1 MDVSPDFHIRTI
13 FSHIN
18 HQAISF
24 LADQFHTSGSSR
36 IDAEELS
43 CMSFDD
49 KVLEIPA
56 TLPMLPVRDIVVFPY
71 MILPLFVGREA
82 SIRSVEDALSKN
94 RLIFLASQ
102 KEIAEENPSP
112 ESIYTV
118 GTIAMIMRMRKLS
131 DGRVKI
137 LIQGVAKGRV
147 KNFVKTDPSFEV
159 AVEKIEETPVGSPS
173 VEFEALIRSAKEQ
186 IEKIIALGR
195 VLSPDIL
202 LVLDDV
208 SDPGR
213 LADLIASNLGIKVQ
227 DAQKV
232 LETFDPKERLK
243 LVNEILTAELEVLQV
258 QSKIKTGS
266 KDEMSKSQREYF
278 LREQMRQI
286 KNELGEQDSK
296 SEEIEELREKVLNSG
311 MPTAVE
317 TEAMKQLHRL
327 ERMHPD
333 ASEASMVRTYLDW
346 MVDLPWNK
354 KSEDVID
361 LQIAKKVLD
370 EDHYDLQ
377 KAKDRILEFLA
388 VRKLKQTIKGPILC
402 FCGPPGVGKTS
413 LGKSIARSM
422 GREYFRIALGGV
434 KDEAEIRGHRRT
446 YVGAMPG
453 KVVQALRQVKTN
465 NPVIVLDEIDKLGSD
480 FRGDPSA
487 AMLEVLDPEQNHA
500 FRDNYLNVDFDLSNA
515 LFIATANVLENIPPA
530 LRDRMEVIQL
540 SGYTENDKL
549 LITKAHL
556 IDRQIEANGITKE
569 NIKFTDEGI
578 EYLIAHYTREAGL
591 RNLEREV
598 GSVCR
603 KVAKMVVMGEATF
616 VEVTGKNIPE
626 LLGPPRFL
634 RDEKLHDSQVGVV
647 TGLAWTQAGGEVLLV
662 EALKYKGKGGLVLT
676 GQLGDVMKES
686 AHAAMTY
693 ARAHTEELGIPE
705 DFFEKWDIHIHLP
718 AGAIPKDGPSAGVT
732 LSTALLSLMTDMPV
746 RHDIAMTGEVTL
758 QGRVLPVGGIREK
771 CLAALSQGI
780 TDIII
785 PFANQKDLADIP
797 KEFKEK
803 MKFIFAEN
811 LDEVFA
817 VAFDKSAKTQKKLS
831 TAKAGKKSKAPA
843 AASAA

>member
-1 MDVSPDFHIRTI
+1 
-13 FSHIN
+13 
-18 HQAISF
+18 
-24 LADQFHTSGSSR
+24 
-36 IDAEELS
+36 
-43 CMSFDD
+43 MSFDD

-71 MILPLFVGREA
+71 MILPLFVGREG
-82 SIRSVEDALSKN
+82 SIRSVEEALAKN

-102 KEIAEENPSP
+102 KEISEENPTSDT
-112 ESIYTV
+112 IYNV

-137 LIQGVAKGRV
+137 LIQGVAKGRI
-147 KNFVKTDPSFEV
+147 KSYSRTNPNFEV
-159 AVEKIEETPVGSPS
+159 AVEKIEEPVSANAA
-173 VEFEALIRSAKEQ
+173 VEAEAMIRTAKEQ

-195 VLSPDIL
+195 VLPPDIL

-208 SDPGR
+208 NEPGR
-213 LADLIASNLGIKVQ
+213 LADLIASNLGVKVGE
-227 DAQKV
+227 AQRV
-232 LETFDPKERLK
+232 LETSDAKERLK
-243 LVNEILTAELEVLQV
+243 LVNEILANELEVLQMQV
-258 QSKIKTGS
+258 KIRS
-266 KDEMSKSQREYF
+266 QAKDEMSKTQREYF
-278 LREQMRQI
+278 LREQMRAI
-286 KNELGEQDSK
+286 KTELGENDSK
-296 SEEIEELREKVLNSG
+296 SEEMEELRDKIMNVG
-311 MPTAVE
+311 MPANVE
-317 TEAMKQLHRL
+317 AEALKQLSRL

-346 MVDLPWNK
+346 MTDLPWNK
-354 KSEDVID
+354 KTEDNLDIYR
-361 LQIAKKVLD
+361 AKTILD

-377 KAKDRILEFLA
+377 KSKDRVLEFLA
-388 VRKLKQTIKGPILC
+388 VRKLKSSIKGPILC
-402 FCGPPGVGKTS
+402 FVGPPGVGKTS

-453 KVVQALRQVKTN
+453 KVIQALRQVKTS

-487 AMLEVLDPEQNHA
+487 AMLEVLDPEQNQS

-530 LRDRMEVIQL
+530 LRDRMEVIQIP
-540 SGYTENDKL
+540 GYTENDKL
-549 LITKAHL
+549 LITKKHL
-556 IDRQIEANGITKE
+556 IDRQIEANGITSE

-578 EYLIAHYTREAGL
+578 KYLIAHYTREAGL

-603 KVAKMVVMGEATF
+603 KVAKMVVMQEATF
-616 VEVTGKNIPE
+616 VEVNASTVPE

-634 RDEKLHDSQVGVV
+634 RDDVLEESHVGVV
-647 TGLAWTQAGGEVLLV
+647 TGLAWTQAGGEVLYV
-662 EALKYKGKGGLVLT
+662 EALKYRGKGGLVLT

-686 AHAAMTY
+686 AHAAMAY
-693 ARAHTEELGIPE
+693 ARAHNEELGIP
-705 DFFEKWDIHIHLP
+705 DDYFDKYDTHIHLP

-732 LSTALLSLMTDMPV
+732 MSTALVSLMTDTPV

-780 TDIII
+780 KDLII

-797 KEFKEK
+797 KDFKDK
-803 MKFIFAEN
+803 MNFILVEN

-817 VAFDKSAKTQKKLS
+817 VAFDKSGKS
-831 TAKAGKKSKAPA
+831 GKKTGPAKGGRKGKTGA

>member
-1 MDVSPDFHIRTI
+1 
-13 FSHIN
+13 
-18 HQAISF
+18 
-24 LADQFHTSGSSR
+24 
-36 IDAEELS
+36 
-43 CMSFDD
+43 MSFDD

-71 MILPLFVGREA
+71 MILPLFVGREG
-82 SIRSVEDALSKN
+82 SIRSVEEALAKN

-102 KEIAEENPSP
+102 KEITEENPTADT
-112 ESIYTV
+112 IYTT

-137 LIQGVAKGRV
+137 LIQGVAKGRI
-147 KNFVKTDPSFEV
+147 KSYARTNPSFEV
-159 AVEKIEETPVGSPS
+159 AVEKIEEPAVSNAP
-173 VEFEALIRSAKEQ
+173 VEFEAMIRAAKEQ
-186 IEKIIALGR
+186 IEKIIGLGR
-195 VLSPDIL
+195 VLPPDIL

-208 SDPGR
+208 TEPGR
-213 LADLIASNLGIKVQ
+213 LADLIASNLGVKVSE
-227 DAQKV
+227 AQRV
-232 LETFDPKERLK
+232 LETSDPKERLK
-243 LVNEILTAELEVLQV
+243 LVNEILASELEVLQM
-258 QSKIKTGS
+258 QAKIRTTA

-278 LREQMRQI
+278 LREQMRAI
-286 KNELGEQDSK
+286 KSELGENDSK
-296 SEEIEELREKVLNSG
+296 SEEMEELRDKVINSG
-311 MPTAVE
+311 MPAA
-317 TEAMKQLHRL
+317 TEIEALKQLARL

-346 MVDLPWNK
+346 MVDLPWSK
-354 KSEDVID
+354 KTEDNLDIHR
-361 LQIAKKVLD
+361 AKAILD

-377 KAKDRILEFLA
+377 KSKDRILEFLA
-388 VRKLKQTIKGPILC
+388 VRKLKASVKGPILC
-402 FCGPPGVGKTS
+402 FVGPPGVGKTS
-413 LGKSIARSM
+413 LGKSIARAM

-453 KVVQALRQVKTN
+453 KVIQAMRQCKTS

-487 AMLEVLDPEQNHA
+487 AMLEVLDPEQNA
-500 FRDNYLNVDFDLSNA
+500 TFRDNYLNVDFNMSNA

-530 LRDRMEVIQL
+530 LRDRMEVIHIP
-540 SGYTENDKL
+540 GYTENDKL
-549 LITKAHL
+549 FITKKHL
-556 IDRQIEANGITKE
+556 IERQVEQNGISAE
-569 NIKFTDEGI
+569 NVKFTDEGI
-578 EYLIAHYTREAGL
+578 QYLIAHYTREAGL

-603 KVAKMVVMGEATF
+603 KVAKLLVTGEAKF
-616 VEVTGKNIPE
+616 VEINATTVPE
-626 LLGPPRFL
+626 LLGPPRYL
-634 RDEKLHDSQVGVV
+634 RDDVLEESHVGVV
-647 TGLAWTQAGGEVLLV
+647 TGLAWTSAGGEVLYV
-662 EALKYKGKGGLVLT
+662 EALKYKGKGNLVLT

-686 AHAAMTY
+686 AYAAMAY
-693 ARAHTEELGIPE
+693 ARAHTEELNIPE
-705 DFFEKWDIHIHLP
+705 DYFDRWDTHIHLP

-732 LSTALLSLMTDMPV
+732 MSTALVSLMTDTPV

-780 TDIII
+780 KDIII

-797 KEFKEK
+797 KEFKDK
-803 MKFIFAEN
+803 MNFIAVEN

-817 VAFDKSAKTQKKLS
+817 VAFDRSAKAASKKTGS
-831 TAKAGKKSKAPA
+831 PKGNRKGKGSA